1 MNIKKKFIKE
11 YNLLLKSLR
20 IKDSEVIEFSL
31 IGGMTNTN
39 FFLNTR
45 KGKFV
50 ARISGKAT
58 EFFINR
64 DNEIYNS
71 TITALKLISPEIVYF
86 DNESGIKV
94 SKYINNAETLSPKTA
109 RRDFYLIADKIAEL
123 HTSDIK
129 FKNTFIIKHEFL
141 KYLTLINQNHYKLDE
156 SFLQIKDLFL
166 VSLDQLEYSKTKL
179 CPCHN
184 DLVPENFVLNK
195 KSNQLYIIDWEYSG
209 MNDPAWDIASIFYEA
224 NFDYKDEMD
233 FLNYYLSRINST
245 SEKENFLQRI
255 LIYKISQ
262 CLLWYLWT
270 IIKEN
275 NGESFPNYAKNR
287 LINAKKLIT
296 EYKGKYIY
304 EK

>member
-1 MNIKKKFIKE
+1 MNTKKKFIKE
-11 YNLLLKSLR
+11 YNLLLESLK
-20 IKDSEVIEFSL
+20 IKENEVIEFSL

-39 FFLNTR
+39 FFLNTG

-58 EFFINR
+58 ELFINR

-71 TITALKLISPEIVYF
+71 TITAEKFISPDIVYF
-86 DNESGIKV
+86 DNKSGIKI
-94 SKYINNAETLSPKTA
+94 SKYINNAETLSPKTT
-109 RRDFYLIADKIAEL
+109 RRNFYLIADKVAEL
-123 HTSDIK
+123 HTSNIK
-129 FKNTFIIKHEFL
+129 FKNKFIIKNEFL
-141 KYLTLINQNHYKLDE
+141 KYLNLINQNNYKLDE
-156 SFLQIKDLFL
+156 SFLQIKDSFL
-166 VSLDQLEYSKTKL
+166 AFLDEVEYSNNKL

-195 KSNQLYIIDWEYSG
+195 QSNQLYIIDWEYSG

-224 NFDYKDEMD
+224 NFNCKDEID
-233 FLNYYLSRINST
+233 FLNYYLSRISHPP
-245 SEKENFLQRI
+245 ENKNFSQRI
-255 LIYKISQ
+255 LMYKISQ

-287 LINAKKLIT
+287 LKNAKNLIK
-296 EYKGKYIY
+296 EYKVKYIY